1 MVQAVTARIGPPYI
15 ATRAEAVLGAY
26 AVLELFAEHAH
37 DADAAIVGAFA
48 DPGLGAAR
56 ELLPIPV
63 VGMAE
68 AAMLTAC
75 MLGLRFAIV
84 TFAQAMEPW
93 YQECVDYH
101 GLAGRCA
108 GVFCLDEPFADIAGV
123 AEEKAAK
130 LVALCGQ
137 AVRSGADVC
146 ILGGAP
152 LAGLAQAVAD
162 QVPVPLVDG
171 VAGGGAPGGDPGG
184 AAPAQGERGQLP
196 PASAEAGDR
205 GFAGADAV
213 VRRPLTRNKSGS
225 PAVTGRISDFS
236 LRSGPFL
243 KRNVAAYRAFRF
255 RNVSLHRAWAAIA
268 DFVTKPALSCEAHTP

>member
-1 MVQAVTARIGPPYI
+1 
-15 ATRAEAVLGAY
+15 
-26 AVLELFAEHAH
+26 
-37 DADAAIVGAFA
+37 
-48 DPGLGAAR
+48 
-56 ELLPIPV
+56 
-63 VGMAE
+63 MAE

-75 MLGLRFAIV
+75 MLGRRFAIV

-137 AVRSGADVC
+137 AVRAGADVC

-152 LAGLAQAVAD
+152 LAGLAHRVAD

-171 VAGGGAPGGDPGG
+171 VA
-184 AAPAQGERGQLP
+184 AAVRQ
-196 PASAEAGDR
+196 AETLAALRPRKATAGS
-205 GFAGADAV
+205 F
-213 VRRPLTRNKSGS
+213 RRPAGKPVIGVS
-225 PAVTGRISDFS
+225 
-236 LRSGPFL
+236 
-243 KRNVAAYRAFRF
+243 AALARWF
-255 RNVSLHRAWAAIA
+255 
-268 DFVTKPALSCEAHTP
+268 EG